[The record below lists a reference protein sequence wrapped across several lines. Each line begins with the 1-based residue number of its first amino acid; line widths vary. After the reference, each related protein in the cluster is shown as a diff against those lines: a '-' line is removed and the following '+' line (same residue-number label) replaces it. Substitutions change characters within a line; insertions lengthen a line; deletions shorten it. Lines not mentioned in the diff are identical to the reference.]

1 MEQQERKSAMPE
13 LERFIRSMGMTEGQA
28 MQLMTG
34 AVKHQAQMMQ
44 RARQVIAAM
53 EAIDDEKF
61 TPEALRANPEAM
73 RAMEQGASVGQVY
86 RMYFLGGMKMP
97 VQETEANLGLGGWMG
112 DGLTPEQIEKIS
124 AYVSKTGQ
132 TYEMD

>member
-1 MEQQERKSAMPE
+1 MAEVTLAYTIKANDNV
-13 LERFIRSMGMTEGQA
+13 LNAI
-28 MQLMTG
+28 
-34 AVKHQAQMMQ
+34 KC
-44 RARQVIAAM
+44 IM

-73 RAMEQGASVGQVY
+73 RAVEQGASVGEVY
-86 RMYFLGGMKMP
+86 RMYFLGGAKMP

-112 DGLTPEQIEKIS
+112 DGLTPEQIERIS